1 MSENI
6 LEIRELSK
14 DYGDFVLDKISFS
27 LPRGVIMGL
36 IGENGAGKSTT
47 INCILNEI
55 QKSSGTIRIFGK
67 DHSTDEIEIKDKLG
81 VVFDENHF
89 PDIFTPEEIGK
100 FMSGIYSAWEWQL
113 YHQFLEKFELPKDK
127 KIKDFSKGMKVKL
140 AFAVALSHNAEL
152 LILDEA
158 TSGLDPIIRDDVLDM
173 LIDFVQ
179 DESHS
184 VLVSSHITSD
194 LEKVADYITFIHKGK
209 LIFTQDKDTL
219 IDNYGIISCGAAVF
233 ETINKSE
240 VIAYRKEDYQ
250 FKVLVYNRTKAAKQ
264 YPNAIVSPAT
274 IEEIMLFY
282 IKGEI
287 Q

>member
-1 MSENI
+1 MTNNI
-6 LEIRELSK
+6 LEIHNLSK
-14 DYGDFVLDKISFS
+14 DYGDFVLDRVSLS

-55 QKSSGTIRIFGK
+55 QKDSGEILILGK
-67 DHSTDEIEIKDKLG
+67 DHISDEMEIKSKLG

-89 PDIFTPEEIGK
+89 PDIFTPTEIGK
-100 FMSGIYSAWEWQL
+100 YMSGIYSDWEWVT
-113 YHQFLEKFELPKDK
+113 YRQFLEKFELPKDK
-127 KIKDFSKGMKVKL
+127 KIKDFSKGMKVKI
-140 AFAVALSHNAEL
+140 AFAVALSHKAEL

-179 DESHS
+179 DENHS

-194 LEKVADYITFIHKGK
+194 LEKVADYITFLHKGK
-209 LIFTQDKDTL
+209 VIFSHEKDDL
-219 IDNYGIISCGAAVF
+219 VDNYGVVNCGAAIF
-233 ETINKSE
+233 DTLDKKEI
-240 VIAYRKEDYQ
+240 IAYRKEDYQ
-250 FKVLVYNRTKAAKQ
+250 YKVLVRNRSKAAKDC
-264 YPNAIVSPAT
+264 PKAIVSPAT

-282 IKGEI
+282 VKGEM

>member
-127 KIKDFSKGMKVKL
+127 KIKE
-140 AFAVALSHNAEL
+140 AL
-152 LILDEA
+152 
-158 TSGLDPIIRDDVLDM
+158 
-173 LIDFVQ
+173 
-179 DESHS
+179 
-184 VLVSSHITSD
+184 
-194 LEKVADYITFIHKGK
+194 
-209 LIFTQDKDTL
+209 
-219 IDNYGIISCGAAVF
+219 
-233 ETINKSE
+233 NK
-240 VIAYRKEDYQ
+240 
-250 FKVLVYNRTKAAKQ
+250 
-264 YPNAIVSPAT
+264 
-274 IEEIMLFY
+274 
-282 IKGEI
+282 
-287 Q
+287 

>member
-1 MSENI
+1 MTENA
-6 LEIRELSK
+6 LEVRNLRK
-14 DYGDFVLDKISFS
+14 DYGDFALDKLSFT

-55 QKSSGTIRIFGK
+55 QKDAGEILIFDK
-67 DHSTDEIEIKDKLG
+67 DNIADEKEIKSKLG

-89 PDIFTPEEIGK
+89 PDIFTPLEIGK
-100 FMSGIYSAWEWQL
+100 FMAGIYSGWEWPT
-113 YHQFLEKFELPKDK
+113 YRQFLEKFELPKGK

-194 LEKVADYITFIHKGK
+194 LEKVSDYITFIHKGK
-209 LIFTQDKDTL
+209 LIFSHDKDDL
-219 IDNYGIISCGAAVF
+219 VDNYGIVNCGAAVF
-233 ETINKSE
+233 DVLDKTM
-240 VIAYRKEDYQ
+240 VVAYRKEDYQ
-250 FKVLVYNRTKAAKQ
+250 YKVLVRDRNRASKN
-264 YPNAIVSPAT
+264 YPKAIVSPAT

-282 IKGEI
+282 VKGELL
-287 Q
+287 

>member
-67 DHSTDEIEIKDKLG
+67 DHSTDEIEIKDRLG

-127 KIKDFSKGMKVKL
+127 KIKAFSKGMKVKL

-233 ETINKSE
+233 DTINKSE

-250 FKVLVYNRTKAAKQ
+250 FKVLVNNRTKAAKQ